1 MNVANLIWN
10 ETVGNKW
17 AISSLQSG
25 TFGLVGVRTDSI
37 GSGISG
43 PHYSWSVVNS
53 QEIDVVN
60 QPTAVGN
67 VFNGTIRSS
76 TVTKTGNLVF
86 PNSTATVSG
95 HLYMI
100 GSIGS
105 GEASSVFTGIGA
117 SKAEVG
123 VIFEGGGGT
132 WNPAQAGSK
141 IIEIPKFTDHNGAS
155 ATACVGPTSLDSI
168 PTTGLQ
174 PGTTINLRTVENE
187 VVFYRL
193 IDTSELS
200 GGTIA
205 INGTTYGPTFSNSS
219 DITIPLDNYN
229 SGYIWARQPAVAGS
243 SSSLGT
249 ANQTLTGNRDITLSG
264 NTLDIIGNTY
274 TASFS
279 ADGNMSTGGLISSG
293 GVVTSTLS
301 VSGGFTDSVA
311 ANHVVDGAI
320 TFNNS
325 PIFSQAIQHNG
336 YNNAAPVNGDRWY
349 DSNTK
354 RMVSKVNGI
363 SLYNDRY
370 MYIGTGGT
378 KVTSSGSVIDMFN
391 HTNDIGTLTIPANA
405 IDRDRI
411 LRVHHTAQY
420 YQLGDQNVELLVTL
434 GGNTIGNWTMTSYD
448 QYDTDQ
454 EVTLTLLI
462 DIPLLLDGSNF
473 NALANFTGIYARDY
487 VFNGDLYGFANRQT
501 ATVSLPRNTA
511 VDLSATFDFQTTG
524 ETYHPKTT
532 TVEVI

>member
-1 MNVANLIWN
+1 
-10 ETVGNKW
+10 
-17 AISSLQSG
+17 
-25 TFGLVGVRTDSI
+25 
-37 GSGISG
+37 
-43 PHYSWSVVNS
+43 
-53 QEIDVVN
+53 
-60 QPTAVGN
+60 
-67 VFNGTIRSS
+67 
-76 TVTKTGNLVF
+76 
-86 PNSTATVSG
+86 
-95 HLYMI
+95 
-100 GSIGS
+100 
-105 GEASSVFTGIGA
+105 
-117 SKAEVG
+117 
-123 VIFEGGGGT
+123 
-132 WNPAQAGSK
+132 
-141 IIEIPKFTDHNGAS
+141 
-155 ATACVGPTSLDSI
+155 
-168 PTTGLQ
+168 
-174 PGTTINLRTVENE
+174 
-187 VVFYRL
+187 
-193 IDTSELS
+193 
-200 GGTIA
+200 
-205 INGTTYGPTFSNSS
+205 
-219 DITIPLDNYN
+219 
-229 SGYIWARQPAVAGS
+229 
-243 SSSLGT
+243 
-249 ANQTLTGNRDITLSG
+249 
-264 NTLDIIGNTY
+264 

-320 TFNNS
+320 TFNGS

-511 VDLSATFDFQTTG
+511 VDLSATFDFQNTG